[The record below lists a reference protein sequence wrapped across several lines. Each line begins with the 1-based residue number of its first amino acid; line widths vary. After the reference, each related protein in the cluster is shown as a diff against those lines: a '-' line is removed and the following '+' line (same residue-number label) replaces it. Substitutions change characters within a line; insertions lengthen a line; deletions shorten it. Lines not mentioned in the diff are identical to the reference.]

1 MHVQGYSTYQLALMK
16 VMPGDLQLMVGAIL
30 LENTVARGT
39 HCLQQ
44 IRRQYVNVEVNGKG
58 EKMVRVKGNIA
69 RKTLPGRAADY
80 APLDVVIEEEA
91 EVELLYLSVSHF
103 GNF

>member
-1 MHVQGYSTYQLALMK
+1 MK

-91 EVELLYLSVSHF
+91 EVESARPIRESRRKATR
-103 GNF
+103 NFKKWVAEGLV